1 VEHKEEHM
9 SKASN
14 MPETSGKSTPE
25 AIGELWELT
34 KDYARQET
42 TDPLKGIGR
51 YLLFGLAGAVL
62 LSTGV
67 VLLLVSLLRVLQTQ
81 TDTTFTGSWSW
92 APYVIVLAVGAVFV
106 LLAISRIATK

>member
-1 VEHKEEHM
+1 M
-9 SKASN
+9 SQASN
-14 MPETSGKSTPE
+14 MSETSDRSAPE

-42 TDPLKGIGR
+42 IDPLKGIGR

-62 LSTGV
+62 LSTGLI
-67 VLLLVSLLRVLQTQ
+67 LLLVSLLRVLQTQ

-92 APYVIVLAVGAVFV
+92 APYVIVLAVGAIFV
-106 LLAISRIATK
+106 LLAVSRIGKK